1 MRACVRVFVCT
12 SVHVC
17 LCVCLSVAC
26 ILFSKSTLAHTW
38 TCGMQWSRPTTT
50 LLATSSHAQ
59 ESPLPLPLFPRLG
72 HSSTKLQNIIMC
84 FHSCLSSLRSTLCL
98 FFSLWNNNNSNCYSC
113 CCNNNNNINSQAVLI
128 FFDWT
133 QLFLRLFFA
142 GRLTKNFE
150 YFCEKNV
157 LKKVNEKVQVWLS

>member
-1 MRACVRVFVCT
+1 MEKECACVSACVRVFVCT

-128 FFDWT
+128 FLIEPNYFSVYFSPADW
-133 QLFLRLFFA
+133 QKISNIF
-142 GRLTKNFE
+142 
-150 YFCEKNV
+150 V
-157 LKKVNEKVQVWLS
+157 KKMFWRK